1 MSNTVKKVKQTCTCK
16 DCGNESEMVITCT
29 LEDIHEHTGKTP
41 SDELYAPAA
50 ANQNTLNQ
58 RTTTTTTKIVKEP
71 EVIEIR

>member
-41 SDELYAPAA
+41 SDEPEKPKASK
-50 ANQNTLNQ
+50 Q
-58 RTTTTTTKIVKEP
+58 RVKGSGTCTHCGSEADMW
-71 EVIEIR
+71 IDI

>member
-41 SDELYAPAA
+41 SDVPEKPKAPK
-50 ANQNTLNQ
+50 Q
-58 RTTTTTTKIVKEP
+58 RVKGSGTCTHCGSEADMW
-71 EVIEIR
+71 IDI